1 MTDPVVIGSCGR
13 AHGIRGEI
21 AVFSDVPEVFVPGA
35 EILTGAGGALTVS
48 AARPHKDHLLVAF
61 EEVGER
67 TTAEAM
73 RNLQL
78 LVEADRRPALESDE
92 FWVSD
97 LVGLQAQDPLGA
109 QLGIVAAV
117 VTADAQDRLVI
128 DTGHDRV
135 EVPFVPEIVPEV
147 AETHVVVDPPVGL
160 FE

>member
-1 MTDPVVIGSCGR
+1 M
-13 AHGIRGEI
+13 
-21 AVFSDVPEVFVPGA
+21 FSDVPDVFVPGA
-35 EILTGAGGALTVS
+35 EVLTGAGGALTVS

-61 EEVGER
+61 EEVLDR

-73 RNLQL
+73 RNLEL

-97 LVGLQAQDPLGA
+97 LVGLQAQDLLGA

-147 AETHVVVDPPVGL
+147 LETHVVLDPPEGL
-160 FE
+160 FA

>member
-1 MTDPVVIGSCGR
+1 LTKPVVIGSCGR

-21 AVFSDVPEVFVPGA
+21 TVFSDVPDVFVPGA

-61 EEVGER
+61 EEVSDR

-73 RNLQL
+73 RNLEL

-92 FWVSD
+92 FWVSE
-97 LVGLQAQDPLGA
+97 LVGLQAQDPSGA

-117 VTADAQDRLVI
+117 VTTDAQDRLVI

-147 AETHVVVDPPVGL
+147 LETHVVVDPPEGL
-160 FE
+160 FG